1 MRKPVY
7 AAPLTAVGL
16 ISASALAYEILL
28 TRIFAVIHWHH
39 LVATAISL
47 ALLGYGASGTFL
59 TIFGKRLQHYFAPV
73 FIANALLFSL
83 SSLGCV
89 WLAQKL
95 PFDPQALTWDP
106 QQLAYL
112 TATFLILAVPFFAAA
127 NCIGLS
133 LWTFQEQIPRLYGY
147 DLIGAGLGAV
157 LLLAG
162 LALMS
167 PADNLF
173 AIFVAGIV
181 VAVTAAFTLRWQRI
195 TVTVACLLI
204 LALAWTVGRPQVQ
217 PAVYKDLARSL
228 AVTGAAL
235 EHSESGVAGTLSVV
249 RNDRVPIRTAPGLS
263 LHADAMPPQQ
273 LAVFIDGDAVGT
285 LYANESDEQS
295 SAYLKDLTSALPYR
309 LLDTPRV
316 VALNAATGLGVEQA
330 IRLGAA
336 SVNAIEPNP
345 QLLELSCRRH
355 VRPNPERCGSNIEW
369 HTQSARAFIAG
380 SRDAFDLVTLSLH
393 ADASGLDALKVN
405 YDLTH
410 EAIASYLDRLT
421 RDGLLA
427 IEGPTRLPP
436 RLSLRT
442 IATARVALSQAG
454 IGEPGKH
461 LAAIRGWQ
469 RFALLVSREPL
480 GAERVAKIRR
490 FAGVHGFDLIWLPDI
505 KPGETN
511 RYQRLNEPQYYLQA
525 KNILDPRQSLPDTDV
540 GARFRLRP
548 ASDDMPFPNRFTSWT
563 EGWSA
568 LRHGGRAELSQID
581 TGLFVATATLAVV
594 TASCVLLILLPLLW
608 HGRTASPRV
617 PLGQGLRT
625 LLYFLLIGIAFLF
638 IEMAWIQ
645 RLQLFLGLP
654 VYATTAVLLTFL
666 VFAGLGS
673 LWSQNRTG
681 AQAHRVLLAA
691 VVAILLSSLVYLV
704 YMPSWLAAAAE
715 LSLAA
720 RGVLVLALLAPLAF
734 AMGIPFPTG
743 LKGLG
748 QTSPQLIPW
757 AWGINGCASV
767 ISAAGAPLLA
777 MEIGFNGLIAVAVV
791 AYLLLPAIRIDRT
804 RAGT

>member
-7 AAPLTAVGL
+7 VAPLTAVGL

-28 TRIFAVIHWHH
+28 TRIFAIIHWHD

-59 TIFGKRLQHYFAPV
+59 TIVGKRLQHYFAPV

-106 QQLAYL
+106 QQLLYL
-112 TATFLILAVPFFAAA
+112 TATFLILAIPFFAAA

-133 LWTFQEQIPRLYGY
+133 LWTFQAQIPRLYGY
-147 DLIGAGLGAV
+147 DLIGAGLGAA

-162 LALMS
+162 LAAMS

-173 AIFVAGIV
+173 GIFVAGIV
-181 VAVTAAFTLRWQRI
+181 VAITAALTLRWQRI
-195 TVTVACLLI
+195 TVTVASLLI
-204 LALAWTVGRPQVQ
+204 LALAWTVGRPELQ
-217 PAVYKDLARSL
+217 PAAYKDLARSL
-228 AVTGAAL
+228 AIAGATL

-249 RNDRVPIRTAPGLS
+249 SNDRVPIRTAPGLS
-263 LHADAMPPQQ
+263 LHAVAMPPRQ

-285 LYANESDEQS
+285 LHANKSDEQS
-295 SAYLKDLTSALPYR
+295 SDYLKDLTSALPYR
-309 LLDTPRV
+309 LLDNPRV
-316 VALNAATGLGVEQA
+316 AVLDAGTGLGVEQA

-336 SVNAIEPNP
+336 SVNAIEPNH
-345 QLLELSCRRH
+345 QLRALSCGNH
-355 VRPNPERCGSNIEW
+355 VQPNPERCGPKVEW

-380 SRDAFDLVTLSLH
+380 SHAAFDLITLALH
-393 ADASGLDALKVN
+393 ADASGLDALKAN

-410 EAIASYLDRLT
+410 EAVASYFDRLAP
-421 RDGLLA
+421 DGLLA

-436 RLSLRT
+436 RLSLRA
-442 IATARVALSQAG
+442 IATARVTLNQLG
-454 IGEPGKH
+454 ISEPGKH

-469 RFALLVSREPL
+469 RFVLLVSRAPL
-480 GAERVAKIRR
+480 DAARLAEIRS
-490 FAGVHGFDLIWLPDI
+490 FAGVNGFDLIWLPDI
-505 KPGETN
+505 RPDETN
-511 RYQRLNEPQYYLQA
+511 RYQRLSEPQYYLQA
-525 KNILDPRQSLPDTDV
+525 KTILDPGNGPAAGDTS
-540 GARFRLRP
+540 ARYRLQ
-548 ASDDMPFPNRFTSWT
+548 AAGDDIPFPNRFTSWT

-568 LRHGGRAELSQID
+568 LRQGNRAALSQID
-581 TGLFVATATLAVV
+581 TGLFIAMATLAVV
-594 TASCVLLILLPLLW
+594 TISGILLILLPLPW
-608 HGRTASPRV
+608 RGRAASPRA

-625 LLYFLLIGIAFLF
+625 LLYFFLLGIAFLF
-638 IEMAWIQ
+638 IEIAWIQ

-673 LWSQNRTG
+673 LWSQNRSG
-681 AQAHRVLLAA
+681 AQAHRVLLFA
-691 VVAILLSSLVYLV
+691 VTAILLSSLVYLV
-704 YMPSWLAAAAE
+704 YMPSWLKAAAD
-715 LSLAA
+715 LPLAA
-720 RGVLVLALLAPLAF
+720 RGVLVLVLLAPLAF

-757 AWGINGCASV
+757 AWAINGCASV

-777 MEIGFNGLIAVAVV
+777 MEIGFNGLITVAVV
-791 AYLLLPAIRIDRT
+791 AYLLLPTIRIDRT